1 MTNDQETN
9 QNEESFAEMFEQ
21 TYKEPSR
28 MEPGQKVEAP
38 IVKIT
43 PEWALIEVGGK
54 GEGYIAVEEL
64 KDSEGNLI
72 AHEGDVVRAWFLR
85 SEEGEMRFTT
95 RIGTGPA
102 ARAQF
107 EDAFKNHIPV
117 AGTVSREIKGGFEIT
132 ITGGTRAFAPFSQ
145 MGIRREENKALYV
158 GREFAFN
165 IIEFDRRN
173 IVLSRREMVEAE
185 RREKAAALKE
195 TLHEGDRVKGTVTS
209 IQKFGAFVDIGGI
222 EALLPVSEM
231 AWSRTEKVGDLLA
244 VGQGVEVVIKR
255 LDWQNERIS
264 LSLKDTLA
272 NPWDTADMN
281 WPPGSYHTG
290 KVSRLAPFGAFVAG
304 RRRGRP
310 DPRLQAGRRQA
321 HQPPGRRAE
330 GRPGTGSAHRERG
343 HRGPAHSAGPGP
355 HQPRRGRDRSH
366 HQQVQGRV
374 RRDRHG
380 LPGRNAQ
387 AAAREEEPHLNQ
399 RLSKA
404 PPEVYRRGFL

>member
-9 QNEESFAEMFEQ
+9 QSEESFAEMFEQ

-54 GEGYIAVEEL
+54 GEGYIAIEEL

-244 VGQGVEVVIKR
+244 VGQAVEVVIKR

-290 KVSRLAPFGAFVAG
+290 KVSRLAPFGAFVTLGDGVDGLIHVSKLGGDKRINHPEDVLKVGQELEVRIENVDIAA
-304 RRRGRP
+304 RRIA
-310 DPRLQAGRRQA
+310 LV
-321 HQPPGRRAE
+321 
-330 GRPGTGSAHRERG
+330 
-343 HRGPAHSAGPGP
+343 PAHIS
-355 HQPRRGRDRSH
+355 
-366 HQQVQGRV
+366 
-374 RRDRHG
+374 
-380 LPGRNAQ
+380 
-387 AAAREEEPHLNQ
+387 REEEETEATI
-399 RLSKA
+399 SKYKGESEETA
-404 PPEVYRRGFL
+404 MGSLGEMLKQQLEKKNRI

>member
-231 AWSRTEKVGDLLA
+231 AWSRTEKVGDLLS

-290 KVSRLAPFGAFVAG
+290 KVSRLAPFGAFVTLGDGVDGLIHVSKLGGDKRINHPEDVLKVGQELEVRIENVDIAA
-304 RRRGRP
+304 RRIA
-310 DPRLQAGRRQA
+310 LV
-321 HQPPGRRAE
+321 
-330 GRPGTGSAHRERG
+330 
-343 HRGPAHSAGPGP
+343 PAHIS
-355 HQPRRGRDRSH
+355 
-366 HQQVQGRV
+366 
-374 RRDRHG
+374 
-380 LPGRNAQ
+380 
-387 AAAREEEPHLNQ
+387 REEEETEATI
-399 RLSKA
+399 SKYKGESEETA
-404 PPEVYRRGFL
+404 MGSLGEMLKQQLEKKNRI